1 MWISI
6 WICMLRRRW
15 NGDFFKYI
23 YIYIFGMPKSIE
35 ATIGNIFFMATQR
48 RPGSLL
54 VVIHA
59 KVDKIFQ

>member
-1 MWISI
+1 MVI
-6 WICMLRRRW
+6 
-15 NGDFFKYI
+15 FFKYI